1 MQRAYDAP
9 GVPEQMSPLKIE
21 RSSLD
26 DSSMELPLLKVMMLH
41 RVVAGSTGAVDDE
54 LLVGCT

>member
-1 MQRAYDAP
+1 
-9 GVPEQMSPLKIE
+9 MSPLEIE
-21 RSSLD
+21 KNSLD

-41 RVVAGSTGAVDDE
+41 RVVAGSTGAADDE

>member
-1 MQRAYDAP
+1 MQRAYVAS
-9 GVPEQMSPLKIE
+9 GEPEKMSPLEIE
-21 RSSLD
+21 KSSLD

-41 RVVAGSTGAVDDE
+41 SVVGGSTGAVDE